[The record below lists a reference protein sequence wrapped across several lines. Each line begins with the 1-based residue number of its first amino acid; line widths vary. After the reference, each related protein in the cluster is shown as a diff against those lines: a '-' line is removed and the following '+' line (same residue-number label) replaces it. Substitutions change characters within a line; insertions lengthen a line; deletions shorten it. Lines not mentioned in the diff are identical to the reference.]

1 MNKLYIK
8 NLIRKFKAEKHE
20 EQRQI
25 YLAELRLNDYW
36 RKEREK

>member
-1 MNKLYIK
+1 MNKLEIK
-8 NLIRKFKAEKHE
+8 NLIRQFKKEKHQ
-20 EQRQI
+20 EQREI